1 MPSGINDQSS
11 FLIIVMPG
19 LNSNGTMT
27 FENDYVSKW
36 TELLPC
42 DWLNRLFF
50 LSAGVPKEVSGECV
64 SIPDTVLT
72 EGPSLIKLGSFW
84 IVNCAELL

>member
-1 MPSGINDQSS
+1 MHWIAA
-11 FLIIVMPG
+11 M
-19 LNSNGTMT
+19 
-27 FENDYVSKW
+27 
-36 TELLPC
+36 
-42 DWLNRLFF
+42 WLAEYIFF

>member
-27 FENDYVSKW
+27 FENDYVSKC

-42 DWLNRLFF
+42 DCLNRFF

-72 EGPSLIKLGSFW
+72 EGPSLIKLGSF
-84 IVNCAELL
+84 